1 MLKNSS
7 APKALLAIIAA
18 SVLAQSAP
26 PAVWADGAVLREEAQ
41 VSHSID
47 SSQSSVDQIDE
58 QVLKK
63 EISLLRL
70 NTNFR
75 THYMKP
81 ERNRKR
87 RLKVFDLIGGG
98 IANAG
103 DITLIDQFRRYQN
116 KPLEGLAHKGRLQS
130 GAITVL
136 VAYLTMGSLYAGEG
150 VFDLYTDYKGKKEGF
165 GAKSILKQATALK
178 ADIDALLESRKRA
191 VESMSL
197 SGSQRDIFSAEDKIL
212 QESRDLALLE
222 FCRLYIDSRKRHTA
236 RDMTTIGTL
245 LVCATGAFPGAYGVI
260 NGLKNVNLKQV
271 GGGGIGFLIS
281 GSTLTVA
288 PVLIHGSAAVTG
300 KLSADKLLKTIG
312 DQQCKTTSAL
322 TADASHLNQLLT
334 AAESGT
340 GSGLTERARQYNV
353 LADLLKDREAYLNAE
368 AKRQKREVLESFV
381 SYMAVGGPQIAWGAT
396 LTRAGYRL
404 NNSPVRAFH
413 GVASGAIVNETSW
426 AMWLLNTLQKGTRD
440 ELSAKRRQ
448 AEAEPFNTTNAKLVQ
463 LESVSK

>member
-1 MLKNSS
+1 MKIQSVQKILL
-7 APKALLAIIAA
+7 ALLAT
-18 SVLAQSAP
+18 SVLTQSSPAP
-26 PAVWADGAVLREEAQ
+26 VWAEDAVLREAAQ
-41 VSHSID
+41 VSQTLD
-47 SSQSSVDQIDE
+47 SSTQSVEQIDE
-58 QVLKK
+58 QILKK
-63 EISLLRL
+63 EVSLLRL

-75 THYMKP
+75 THYIKP

-87 RLKVFDLIGGG
+87 RLKLFDLIGGG

-116 KPLEGLAHKGRLQS
+116 KPGEGLAHKGRLQS

-150 VFDLYTDYKGKKEGF
+150 VWDLYTDYKGKKEGY

-178 ADIDALLESRKRA
+178 TDIDTLLENRKHA
-191 VESMSL
+191 VDSL
-197 SGSQRDIFSAEDKIL
+197 SVAGTQREVFNSEDKVL
-212 QESRDLALLE
+212 RDSRDLALLE

-236 RDMTTIGTL
+236 RDITTLGTL
-245 LVCATGAFPGAYGVI
+245 IVCATGAFPGAYGVI
-260 NGLKNVNLKQV
+260 NGLTNVNLKQV

-281 GSTLTVA
+281 GSTLTAA
-288 PVLIHGSAAVTG
+288 PVLIHGGAAVTG

-312 DQQCKTTSAL
+312 AQQCKTTSAL
-322 TADASHLNQLLT
+322 ATDAAHLNELLT
-334 AAESGT
+334 ASEA
-340 GSGLTERARQYNV
+340 GSGAGGISERAKQYNA

-368 AKRQKREVLESFV
+368 AKRQKREVLESFI

-404 NNSPVRAFH
+404 SDNPVRAFH

-426 AMWLLNTLQKGTRD
+426 GMWLMNTLQKGTRD

-448 AEAEPFNTTNAKLVQ
+448 AEAEPFNTTNVKLLK
-463 LESVSK
+463 LEGNP